1 MKILYC
7 ITGLGI
13 GGAEAITIDIANRM
27 AAMGYDVVLLY
38 LTGENEQLERIDR
51 RLKVV
56 GLGMRRNP
64 VSFVKAQRKAS
75 RYILQWRPDVIH
87 ANMVHANL
95 FCRMLRLHSKIPL
108 LICTEHSRNIEG
120 RLRMWMYRFTDCLSD
135 ANTNVSEEATSF
147 FIEQKSFSAHRSKTV
162 YNGID
167 LGKFAPCR
175 ECGLSVR
182 ERYGIRKDDFL
193 FLNVGRLMP
202 AKDQRNLIT
211 AFERLAN
218 IYPDVKL
225 LIVGDGEL
233 REELEQYV
241 ASLLLVNQVI
251 FAGSQQQVMNYYNAA
266 DCFVL
271 SSAWEGFGIVLAE
284 AMACKLP
291 VIATDSGGC
300 AEVVD
305 NAEYMVKPRDSE
317 ALFLK
322 MKQVYEMKPDERS
335 KLSACNREKAMR
347 FDIERIC
354 EQWLEIYRKGRE

>member
-27 AAMGYDVVLLY
+27 AAIHDVTLLY
-38 LTGENEQLERIDR
+38 LTGENKQLERIHR
-51 RLKVV
+51 RLKVI
-56 GLGMRRNP
+56 GIGMYRNP
-64 VSFVKAQRKAS
+64 VSFVKAQRKV
-75 RYILQWRPDVIH
+75 RQYISKWQPDIVH

-95 FCRMLRLHSKIPL
+95 FCRVLRLHCKISL
-108 LICTEHSRNIEG
+108 LVCTEHSKNIEG
-120 RLRMWMYRFTDCLSD
+120 CLRMWMYRFTDCLSD
-135 ANTNVSEEATSF
+135 VNTNVSEEATSF
-147 FIEQKSFSAHRSKTV
+147 FIEQKSFSAHKSKTV

-167 LGKFAPCR
+167 LGLFAPCR

-182 ERYGIRKDDFL
+182 ERYGIKKDDFL

-211 AFERLAN
+211 AFHRLAG
-218 IYPDVKL
+218 IYPNVKL
-225 LIVGDGEL
+225 LMVGDGEL

-241 ASLLLVNQVI
+241 VSLLLANQVI
-251 FAGSQQQVMNYYNAA
+251 FAGSQQQVVDYYNAA
-266 DCFVL
+266 NCFVL

-284 AMACKLP
+284 AMACELP

-305 NAEYMVKPRDSE
+305 EGEYLVKPRDSG

-322 MKQVYEMKPDERS
+322 MKQIYEMNQEERL
-335 KLSACNREKAMR
+335 KLGAYNREKAMR
-347 FDIERIC
+347 FDINRIC
-354 EQWLEIYRKGRE
+354 EQWLEIYNKRN